1 MFWNLSTWPV
11 LETHQLHAFL
21 PLVTQRGGRIRN
33 GRCKNAHFIQ
43 PLESRSKTSHRG
55 VYCVF
60 FLQRTPVPLSCDKK
74 HEQNPAVT
82 AYMKRSIS
90 LVEKSCLN
98 TCSLHLRRRR
108 KKKKKTTAGNQYSW
122 NWTDLPLASIQ
133 SRDSV
138 SLHGVGGRCL
148 PERGP
153 PSI

>member
-74 HEQNPAVT
+74 REQNPAVT

-98 TCSLHLRRRR
+98 TCSLHLRRR
-108 KKKKKTTAGNQYSW
+108 KKKKKNNSRQSVFMKLNGSAFGINSESRLGVTAWSRG
-122 NWTDLPLASIQ
+122 TLP
-133 SRDSV
+133 
-138 SLHGVGGRCL
+138 
-148 PERGP
+148 P
-153 PSI
+153 

>member
-108 KKKKKTTAGNQYSW
+108 KKKKKNNSRQSVFMKLNGSAFGINSESRLGVTAWSRG
-122 NWTDLPLASIQ
+122 TLP
-133 SRDSV
+133 
-138 SLHGVGGRCL
+138 
-148 PERGP
+148 P
-153 PSI
+153 